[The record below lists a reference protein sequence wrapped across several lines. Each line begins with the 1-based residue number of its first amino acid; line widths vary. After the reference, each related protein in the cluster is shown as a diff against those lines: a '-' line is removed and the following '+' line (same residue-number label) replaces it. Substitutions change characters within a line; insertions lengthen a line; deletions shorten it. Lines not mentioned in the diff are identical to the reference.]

1 MTPTTNTSCRMKKI
15 PHTFTIVFAL
25 IVLAAVCTWFVP
37 AGEFVRETIT
47 VQNADGSTALREVVR
62 NDSFRYVERNPQTW
76 QVFSALFD
84 GFVDKADIII
94 FILMV
99 GGAFNILN
107 NSRAIEIGVMSFL
120 RRVLRLNRYKLFKR
134 LGVEN
139 IIIALIMIM
148 FSLFGAVFGMSEETI
163 AFVIIFIPLAI
174 SMGYDSIVGVCMCYV
189 AAHVG
194 FAGAMLNPFTIG
206 IAQGIA
212 DLPIFSGLEYRFFCW
227 IVLTIIGIAF
237 VLWYANRVKRHPE
250 KSPTYKID
258 NYWRQ
263 RSEEQQQNPVAYS
276 TPRVAWILFG
286 LLTVVMAYCAFTMP
300 TTTVAMGGGE
310 ASLPLMPILAGL
322 FLVTG
327 IFTLRKSVHFFIL
340 DILFF
345 TICFLIVGV
354 LGYGWYVKEIS
365 TLFLAMGICSGVAD
379 KQSADSIAKL
389 FLAGCKDIL
398 SAALVVGLA
407 SGIIFILRDG
417 KIIDTLLYALTRSLA
432 ESGDVASVGVM
443 YVFQTL
449 LNLIMPSGS
458 AKAALTMPIMA
469 QFSDLIG
476 VSRQTAV
483 LAFQFGDGFTNM
495 LTPTSGVLIAV
506 LGVAKIPYATWV
518 KWVWKFIL
526 ALIVIGFLLLLPTI
540 FIHFPGF

>member
-1 MTPTTNTSCRMKKI
+1 MKKI

-25 IVLAAVCTWFVP
+25 ILLAAVATWVIP
-37 AGEFVRETIT
+37 AGEFSRQGITI
-47 VQNADGSTALREVVR
+47 QNADGSTSSRQIVQS
-62 NDSFRYVERNPQTW
+62 DSFHYVERSPQTW

-107 NSRAIEIGVMSFL
+107 NSRAIEVGVMAFL
-120 RRVLRLNRYKLFKR
+120 RKVLKLNRYKLFRR

-139 IIIALIMIM
+139 IIITLIMIM

-212 DLPIFSGLEYRFFCW
+212 DLPIFSGLEYRFLCW
-227 IVLTIIGIAF
+227 IVLTAIGIAF
-237 VLWYANRVKRHPE
+237 VLWYANRIKRHPE
-250 KSPTYKID
+250 KSPTYKLD
-258 NYWRQ
+258 AHWRQ
-263 RSEEQQQNPVAYS
+263 RSAEQIENPVVYA
-276 TPRVAWILFG
+276 TPRAAWIVFA
-286 LLTVVMAYCAFTMP
+286 LLSAVMVYCAVAMP
-300 TTTVAMGGGE
+300 TTTIAVGGGE
-310 ASLPLMPILAGL
+310 ASLPLIPVLAALFIL
-322 FLVTG
+322 TG
-327 IFTLRKSVHFFIL
+327 IITLRKSVHFFIL
-340 DILFF
+340 DILLF
-345 TICFLIVGV
+345 TICYLIVGV

-365 TLFLAMGICSGVAD
+365 ALFLAMGILSGLAD
-379 KQSADSIAKL
+379 KQSADDIAKL

-407 SGIIFILRDG
+407 SGIIFILQEG
-417 KIIDTLLYALTRSLA
+417 KIIDTLLYGLTRSLA
-432 ESGDVASVGVM
+432 ETGDIVSVAAM
-443 YVFQTL
+443 YLFQTL

-495 LTPTSGVLIAV
+495 ITPTSGVLIAV

-518 KWVWKFIL
+518 KWAWKFIL
-526 ALIVIGFLLLLPTI
+526 ALIGIGFLLLLPTM

>member
-1 MTPTTNTSCRMKKI
+1 MKKI

-25 IVLAAVCTWFVP
+25 ILLAAVCTWFVP
-37 AGEFVRETIT
+37 AGEFVRENITI
-47 VQNADGSTALREVVR
+47 QNPDGSTVVREVVR

-107 NSRAIEIGVMSFL
+107 NSRAIEVGVMAFL
-120 RRVLRLNRYKLFKR
+120 RRVLRLNRYKIFKW

-139 IIIALIMIM
+139 IIISLIMIM

-189 AAHVG
+189 AAHIG

-227 IVLTIIGIAF
+227 IILTLIGIAF
-237 VLWYANRVKRHPE
+237 VLWYANRVKHHPE
-250 KSPTYKID
+250 KSPTYKLD
-258 NYWRQ
+258 NHWRR
-263 RSEEQQQNPVAYS
+263 RSEQQQQNPVRYHTPSSAWVIFGLIVIVLLYSAFAMPS
-276 TPRVAWILFG
+276 TPI
-286 LLTVVMAYCAFTMP
+286 TV
-300 TTTVAMGGGE
+300 GGGE
-310 ASLPLMPILAGL
+310 VTLHIMPVLAALFILS
-322 FLVTG
+322 G
-327 IFTLRKSVHFFIL
+327 IIALRKSVHFFIL

-379 KQSADSIAKL
+379 KQSADNIAKL
-389 FLAGCKDIL
+389 FLDGCKDIL

-417 KIIDTLLYALTRSLA
+417 KIIDTLLFALTRSLA
-432 ESGDVASVGVM
+432 GSGDVTSVGVM
-443 YVFQTL
+443 YIFQTL

-526 ALIVIGFLLLLPTI
+526 ALIAIGFLLLLPTM
-540 FIHFPGF
+540 FIHLPGF

>member
-1 MTPTTNTSCRMKKI
+1 MKKI

-25 IVLAAVCTWFVP
+25 ILLAAVCTWFVP
-37 AGEFVRETIT
+37 AGEYVRESVT
-47 VQNADGSTALREVVR
+47 VQNADGSTSIREVVQ
-62 NDSFRYVERNPQTW
+62 NNSFHYVERQPQTW

-107 NSRAIEIGVMSFL
+107 NSRAIEVGVMAFL
-120 RRVLRLNRYKLFKR
+120 RRVLKLNRYRLFKR
-134 LGVEN
+134 VGVEN
-139 IIIALIMIM
+139 IIISLIMVM
-148 FSLFGAVFGMSEETI
+148 FSLFGAIFGMSEETI

-212 DLPIFSGLEYRFFCW
+212 GLPIFSGLEYRFLCW

-250 KSPTYKID
+250 KSPTYKLD
-258 NYWRQ
+258 DYWRA
-263 RSEEQQQNPVAYS
+263 RTESQQQNPVVYH
-276 TPRVAWILFG
+276 TPTAAWVMYG
-286 LLTVVMAYCAFTMP
+286 LLSAVMIYTA
-300 TTTVAMGGGE
+300 VAMPATTIAVGGGE
-310 ASLPLMPILAGL
+310 GDLPILPVLAAL
-322 FLVTG
+322 FVILG
-327 IFTLRKSVHFFIL
+327 FITLRKSVHFFVLNIL
-340 DILFF
+340 LF
-345 TICFLIVGV
+345 TICYLIVGV

-379 KQSADSIAKL
+379 KQGADDISKL
-389 FLAGCKDIL
+389 FLAGCKDLL
-398 SAALVVGLA
+398 SAALIVGLA
-407 SGIIFILRDG
+407 SGIIFIMRDG
-417 KIIDTLLYALTRSLA
+417 KIIDTLLYGLTRSLA
-432 ESGDVASVGVM
+432 ETGDVTSVSVM
-443 YVFQTL
+443 YLFQTL
-449 LNLIMPSGS
+449 LNLVMPSGS

-526 ALIVIGFLLLLPTI
+526 LLIAIGFLLLLPTI
-540 FIHFPGF
+540 FFAFPGF

>member
-1 MTPTTNTSCRMKKI
+1 MKKI

-37 AGEFVRETIT
+37 AGEFVRESIQ
-47 VQNADGSTALREVVR
+47 VQNADGSTSVREVVQS
-62 NDSFRYVERNPQTW
+62 DSFHYVERQPQTW

-107 NSRAIEIGVMSFL
+107 NSRAIEVGVMAFL
-120 RRVLRLNRYKLFKR
+120 RRVLRLNKYRLFKR

-139 IIIALIMIM
+139 IIITLVMIM

-212 DLPIFSGLEYRFFCW
+212 GLPIFSGLEYRFFCW
-227 IVLTIIGIAF
+227 IVLTIVGIAF

-250 KSPTYKID
+250 KSPTYKLD
-258 NYWRQ
+258 QYWRN
-263 RSEEQQQNPVAYS
+263 RSEQQQQSPVSYH
-276 TPRVAWILFG
+276 TPVVAWVMFGILAA
-286 LLTVVMAYCAFTMP
+286 VMVYTAVAMP
-300 TTTVAMGGGE
+300 TTTIAVGGGE
-310 ASLPLMPILAGL
+310 GSLPIMPVLAGL
-322 FLVTG
+322 FIVLSVV
-327 IFTLRKSVHFFIL
+327 TLRKSVHFFIL
-340 DILFF
+340 NILLF
-345 TICFLIVGV
+345 TICYLVVGV

-379 KQSADSIAKL
+379 KQSADDIAKL
-389 FLAGCKDIL
+389 FLAGCKDLL
-398 SAALVVGLA
+398 SAALIVGLA
-407 SGIIFILRDG
+407 SGIIFILHDG
-417 KIIDTLLYALTRSLA
+417 KIIDTLLYSLTRSLA
-432 ESGDVASVGVM
+432 ETGDVASVSVM

-449 LNLIMPSGS
+449 LNLVMPSGS
-458 AKAALTMPIMA
+458 AKAALTMPIMS
-469 QFSDLIG
+469 QFSELIG

-518 KWVWKFIL
+518 KWIWKFIL
-526 ALIVIGFLLLLPTI
+526 ALIFIGFLLLLPTM
-540 FIHFPGF
+540 FVSFPGF